1 MPTQFIETQFPPE
14 ISYGSKGGPG
24 FSTTIFTA
32 DSGAEQRNINWQDA
46 RARYDVSHGIK
57 DVEDMNVIL
66 AFFYNVKGMA
76 IGFRY
81 KDWADYTLTDELI
94 GTGGASP
101 QTDWQITKTYT
112 VGSENYVRD
121 IKKIVANTLVVKVNS
136 VTLTVTTHYTID
148 INTGIISFTGGNE
161 PGNGEDVEVTCE
173 FDVPVRFDTDQM
185 EITQEAWQLETWDSI
200 PLVELKL

>member
-1 MPTQFIETQFPPE
+1 MPTQFIEQQFPPN

-24 FSTTIFTA
+24 FSTTVFIS

-57 DVEDMNVIL
+57 DIDDMDAIL

-81 KDWADYTLTDELI
+81 KDWADYQLVDEPI
-94 GTGGASP
+94 GTGDASE
-101 QTDWQITKTYT
+101 TVFQIIKTYT
-112 VGSENYVRD
+112 VGSEDYVRD
-121 IKKIVANTLVVKVNS
+121 IKKIVDGTLVVKVDG
-136 VTLTVTTHYTID
+136 VTQTLTTDYTVN
-148 INTGIISFTGGNE
+148 INTGVITFVLPVPLN
-161 PGNGEDVEVTCE
+161 DVVTVTCE

-185 EITQEAWQLETWDSI
+185 DITQEAWRLETWDSI